1 MEGEVFETLVI
12 YLIWLIATALAVAYS
27 CWSYHLLCKRDA
39 FQHSLLA
46 LQSAPLVTDDFA
58 SQSQLLCQA
67 CLEELGADGCTL
79 YLQPGSEESGFR
91 RAAQAGTPAEETGPG
106 MVKDLL
112 KQAWE
117 SGELVQSSGGG
128 RWIAAMPVWHGHTGG
143 GALIV
148 AWDRT
153 TEPELAERELLR
165 AAANVASL
173 MAPRFV
179 REGALSKAHE
189 EIQALKGEVAQE
201 SHLAGVG
208 RLAAGVAHELS
219 QPLTAVLTMVGS
231 LSRAVQDPVSV
242 RRLHI
247 IQDAV
252 QKCKGIIEKLLV
264 YSRTSMEKENEI
276 TFSRFVRA
284 STDINQVV
292 ANSVEL
298 LRDEL
303 AEAKISAQVKY
314 SDLPQVR
321 ANSTQWTQALTN
333 ILSFLCDCHKVGKTA
348 GPVIKISTSYDKK
361 EIGLSF
367 DTNCTLLSK
376 EEMAKIFEPFF
387 ANSHPGLGSSFGLG
401 LVREV
406 VRKHNGQIE
415 ADLDSQGGMRIN
427 VRVPVEEA
435 G

>member
-1 MEGEVFETLVI
+1 M
-12 YLIWLIATALAVAYS
+12 
-27 CWSYHLLCKRDA
+27 
-39 FQHSLLA
+39 
-46 LQSAPLVTDDFA
+46 TDDFA

-79 YLQPGSEESGFR
+79 YLH
-91 RAAQAGTPAEETGPG
+91 G

-179 REGALSKAHE
+179 REGALSRAHE

-333 ILSFLCDCHKVGKTA
+333 ILSFLRDCHKVGKTA

-376 EEMAKIFEPFF
+376 EEMAKIMRLYGAYGDGTGGISCKCDHSVVDQLPEHFLSDEDLPVW
-387 ANSHPGLGSSFGLG
+387 SRVLSDLRIKREGSSYPEL
-401 LVREV
+401 
-406 VRKHNGQIE
+406 RKEPENVFSYLNIFRVFPF
-415 ADLDSQGGMRIN
+415 DLLFSSFFLHCTSEHYLIDLYSPYASTLPFRRRSPALIIS
-427 VRVPVEEA
+427 VLDAR
-435 G
+435 